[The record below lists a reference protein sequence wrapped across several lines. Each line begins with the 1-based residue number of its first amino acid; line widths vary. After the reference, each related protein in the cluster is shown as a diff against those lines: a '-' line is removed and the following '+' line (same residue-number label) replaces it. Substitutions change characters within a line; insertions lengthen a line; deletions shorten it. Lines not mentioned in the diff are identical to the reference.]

1 MRKTEIKPCPCCGK
15 EAKYDTMQDI
25 FGVMCSIQCQNK
37 LCCLMVSRHI
47 RPGRTEK
54 QAKRECIKAW
64 NKRMAIPVFFEWEN
78 P

>member
-1 MRKTEIKPCPCCGK
+1 
-15 EAKYDTMQDI
+15 
-25 FGVMCSIQCQNK
+25 
-37 LCCLMVSRHI
+37 MVSRHI